1 MQDIIDQRKPPWNID
16 ERGWS
21 SVPGLLTSYGL
32 EFGIFEELD
41 TRKEGVSQSHSFKVY
56 RDVLDNPS
64 SFTSRVFNDA
74 NSLLVLP
81 LIRSENRDNV
91 DGASNGSPGHVKE
104 NPYCWCTKCAHREH
118 CL

>member
-32 EFGIFEELD
+32 KFGIFEELD

-56 RDVLDNPS
+56 RDVLDIRQPKL
-64 SFTSRVFNDA
+64 FHITCLQRRQLAIGITSHPF
-74 NSLLVLP
+74 
-81 LIRSENRDNV
+81 
-91 DGASNGSPGHVKE
+91 
-104 NPYCWCTKCAHREH
+104 
-118 CL
+118 